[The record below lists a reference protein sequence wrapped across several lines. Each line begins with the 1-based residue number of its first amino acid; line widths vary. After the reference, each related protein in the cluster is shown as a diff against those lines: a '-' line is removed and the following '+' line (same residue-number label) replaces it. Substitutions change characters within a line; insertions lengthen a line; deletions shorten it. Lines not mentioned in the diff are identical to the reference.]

1 MSSNHNNSHKP
12 LPLSE
17 DQLCDWIDGNLSDEQ
32 VSRMLAASGRS
43 DLNDRVAQMQLQKAA
58 LASLPVERAPRDL
71 HDRTLAA
78 LEREMLLGAVEAE
91 RSSNGSTPSLRL
103 VSDPDATSLA
113 KARSERTRK
122 ALPGFAMAAGLL
134 LVVGGTTYFVAQ
146 TISLSKKPLASPSIA
161 HNTAPATTPSDSQ
174 GTTEIAMN
182 DANPEGAA
190 LMKAEGDVP
199 GAAMKRSAGTS
210 FASEVREEPSQPVT
224 VALDRAAELASEGRL
239 AIRVLSDDLSG
250 LKTFE
255 QVGSNGVQKAW
266 RVQKDVPAQVV
277 ASVLPA
283 AFPGG
288 ANESVMNDPRML
300 ASEIVTPL
308 AGFGAAFGSN
318 IFASSNAG
326 DYSPISR
333 VRASYL
339 VTVPAS
345 ESGLDV
351 LRTTLRNR
359 LRGAVEFIELP
370 AAVTT
375 QAADNARD
383 ALWWMQAPNQWTP
396 KATIPLLVAKP

>member
-1 MSSNHNNSHKP
+1 M
-12 LPLSE
+12 
-17 DQLCDWIDGNLSDEQ
+17 CDWIDGNLSDEQ
-32 VSRMLAASGRS
+32 ASRLLAASGRS

-58 LASLPVERAPRDL
+58 LASVPVERAPRDL
-71 HDRTLAA
+71 HDRTMAA
-78 LEREMLLGAVEAE
+78 LEREMLLGAVEEE

-103 VSDPDATSLA
+103 VSDPDAASLS
-113 KARSERTRK
+113 KARAERTRK
-122 ALPGFAMAAGLL
+122 ALPGLAMAAGLL

-146 TISLSKKPLASPSIA
+146 TISLSRKPLAQPSIA
-161 HNTAPATTPSDSQ
+161 QSNTQQPSPIDLSAATEVAMDDAKNEAGMMKSSTDAP
-174 GTTEIAMN
+174 
-182 DANPEGAA
+182 GAA
-190 LMKAEGDVP
+190 LSRAADSSFA
-199 GAAMKRSAGTS
+199 GAA
-210 FASEVREEPSQPVT
+210 REAATEPVT

-255 QVGSNGVQKAW
+255 QVGSNGVQRAW

-283 AFPGG
+283 AFPAGS
-288 ANESVMNDPRML
+288 NESLMNDPRML

-318 IFASSNAG
+318 IFAAASSPQTG
-326 DYSPISR
+326 DASSISR

-339 VTVPAS
+339 VTIPAT

-359 LRGAVEFIELP
+359 LRGVVEFIELP
-370 AAVTT
+370 AAVAT